1 MRGSGGRPGGGQQAL
16 QFAVLEDAIRLLRE
30 GPREQP
36 EVWQETLD
44 WLEGRGPGHP
54 FDFETLCAALTI
66 DAAALRSGVLAEIAE
81 RIGPR
86 RRPERLRIGVG
97 SGSRLSRQ
105 RIS

>member
-1 MRGSGGRPGGGQQAL
+1 MGGGGRLRGGQQAL

-44 WLEGRGPGHP
+44 WLEGRGSTNP
-54 FDFETLCAALTI
+54 FDFESLCAALTI
-66 DAAALRSGVLAEIAE
+66 DAAALRSGVLAEIVQHV
-81 RIGPR
+81 GPR
-86 RRPERLRIGVG
+86 RRPQRLRIGAG
-97 SGSRLSRQ
+97 SGPRLSRS

>member
-16 QFAVLEDAIRLLRE
+16 KFAVLEDALRLLRE
-30 GPREQP
+30 GPREHP

-44 WLEGRGPGHP
+44 WLEGKGSGHP

-81 RIGPR
+81 RFGPR
-86 RRPERLRIGVG
+86 QRPERLRIG
-97 SGSRLSRQ
+97 SGRARD
-105 RIS
+105 